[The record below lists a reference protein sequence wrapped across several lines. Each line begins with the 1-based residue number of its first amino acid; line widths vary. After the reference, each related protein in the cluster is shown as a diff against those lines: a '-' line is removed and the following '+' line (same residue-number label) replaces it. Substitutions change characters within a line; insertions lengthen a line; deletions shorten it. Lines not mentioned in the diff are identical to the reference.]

1 MDYLEPVCPF
11 DVSAYTGVPDTE
23 PTERTIPVPELIRQ
37 LDELYNTGRESEAGA
52 FLEQWQDRAAML
64 GDWRGEL
71 AMLSEQLGYYRR
83 SGEGDKAIFAVQDAM
98 RLIREHRMGST
109 VSGATVL
116 LNAATTLKAFGRAE
130 ESVPIFEHVCRVYAD
145 NLDPLDYRFG
155 GLYNNM
161 ALSYADVADFE
172 KAEKHFEL
180 ALRVIERCP
189 SPDNELAVTYCN
201 LAELYDRQDPED
213 PRIAACMEEA
223 WRHLDSPT
231 VAHNGYHAFT
241 ISKCAPTF
249 DYFGFFLY
257 AIELRERAEAI
268 YADA

>member
-1 MDYLEPVCPF
+1 MDYQDPICPF
-11 DVSAYTGVPDTE
+11 DVSAYTGTPDTE
-23 PTERTIPVPELIRQ
+23 PTERAIPVPELIRE
-37 LDELYNTGRESEAGA
+37 LDGLYNSGREAEGRA
-52 FLEQWQDRAAML
+52 FLEKWQDRAAAL

-71 AMLSEQLGYYRR
+71 AMLNELLGSYRR
-83 SGEGDKAIFAVQDAM
+83 CGDAEKGLFAVEDALA
-98 RLIREHRMGST
+98 LIREHRMGST
-109 VSGATVL
+109 VSGATVM

-130 ESVPIFEHVCRVYAD
+130 QSVPIFEHVCRVYGE

-161 ALSYADVADFE
+161 ALSYQDVGDYD

-189 SPDNELAVTYCN
+189 SPDNELAVTWCN
-201 LAELYDRQDPED
+201 LAELYDRQDTED
-213 PRIAACMEEA
+213 PRIAACMEKA
-223 WRHLDSPT
+223 WHHLNAPSVVRD
-231 VAHNGYHAFT
+231 GYHAFT

-268 YADA
+268 YAGA